1 MRIQIATDGSE
12 HADVAIQS
20 FLARPWPKDSTVLVI
35 SVTGLPFPMVMP
47 YPPLLLVDQQ
57 SISPE
62 ELATAHAKQAQT
74 IVDRASETLGKAG
87 FSVEKRIKHGDARVE
102 IIQAAVD
109 FRSDLIILGS
119 HGRTGLSRWML
130 GSVAEYVVRH
140 APCSVEV
147 ARIWRERD
155 KE

>member
-20 FLARPWPKDSTVLVI
+20 FLARPWPKDSAVLVI
-35 SVTGLPFPMVMP
+35 SVTGLPFPLVMP

-57 SISPE
+57 SVSPE
-62 ELATAHAKQAQT
+62 ALATAHANHAQS
-74 IVDRASETLGKAG
+74 IVDRASDTIRNAG
-87 FSVEKRIKHGDARVE
+87 FNVEPRVKHGDARVQ
-102 IIQAAVD
+102 IVQAALD

-119 HGRTGLSRWML
+119 HGRTGLSRWVI

-147 ARIWRERD
+147 ARLRRE

>member
-1 MRIQIATDGSE
+1 M
-12 HADVAIQS
+12 QS
-20 FLARPWPKDSTVLVI
+20 FLARPWPTGSVVQVV

-62 ELATAHAKQAQT
+62 ALATAHKKEAQK
-74 IVDRASETLGKAG
+74 IVDRALQQLRDGGYEAEGRVL
-87 FSVEKRIKHGDARVE
+87 HGDARVE
-102 IIQAAVD
+102 ILTAALE
-109 FRSDLIILGS
+109 FGADLIVLGS
-119 HGRTGLSRWML
+119 HGRTGISRWVL

-147 ARIWRERD
+147 ARVKQQASEKREA
-155 KE
+155 